1 MGVNESDR
9 ASEYYPKNNFL
20 KSFLRILKVLFH
32 EKEP

>member
-9 ASEYYPKNNFL
+9 ASEYHPKKYFL

-32 EKEP
+32 EKAP